1 MCIQG
6 RIRYVVGNICIKTS
20 FGHWTGARSVDGR
33 IGRVFKIR
41 IFFCTIYDRII
52 NVSCASLTPLGVI

>member
-33 IGRVFKIR
+33 IGVYIYYRNARARVNSKFT
-41 IFFCTIYDRII
+41 F
-52 NVSCASLTPLGVI
+52 P